1 MRGIIVATM
10 AAICA
15 NAPAADVSVADF
27 GGVGDGR
34 ADCTEAFARA
44 VAAASGGGAVIV
56 PAGEWLTGPIHL
68 KSGVE
73 LRLGKG
79 AVVSFKPEPAAY
91 LPAVKTTWGGVE
103 CMNYSPL
110 VYAYGCT
117 NVSITG
123 EGALSPR
130 MEVWRTWCCRPP
142 KHKAAMMRLYEWCC
156 EAVPVEERRLSDLP
170 ESNMRPQ
177 LVQFNR
183 CRGVR
188 IEGIEIRDS
197 PCWSVH
203 FFMCR
208 DVVMRKVSS
217 RGTAWNTD
225 GVDVEA
231 SRDVLVEDCVFDQ
244 HDDGVV
250 VKSGRD
256 RDGWRLATPS
266 ENIVVRNCRFKN
278 AHTMLAVGTEI
289 SGGVRNVLI
298 ENCEAGAIDL
308 GSGNLFSVKT
318 NRRRGAFIENVR
330 MENCRA
336 GRVRNVVYMDAD
348 VEYQWRTLP
357 NPLGVHHTSV
367 SNIVVRNVR
376 ADVADRVVWIKGN
389 VAKPFQGVRLEGVSA
404 GRVEKFASQ
413 PVVVENADVAMQ
425 DM

>member
-1 MRGIIVATM
+1 MKSVVVATM
-10 AAICA
+10 AVICA
-15 NAPAADVSVADF
+15 NALAVDVSVADF

-56 PAGEWLTGPIHL
+56 PAGEWLTGPIHFR
-68 KSGVE
+68 SGVE
-73 LRLGKG
+73 LRIGKG
-79 AVVSFKPEPAAY
+79 AVVSFKAEPAAY

-123 EGALSPR
+123 EGALSPK

-156 EAVPVEERRLSDLP
+156 GAAPVEERRLSDLP

-177 LVQFNR
+177 LVHFNR
-183 CRGVR
+183 CAGVR
-188 IEGIEIRDS
+188 VEGIEIRDS

-231 SRDVLVEDCVFDQ
+231 SRTNIQSLWDFWATYLGTATFCDRAEFRYTIVIKLYEAATGDVKFSKRFEHEGRRVVFNLIPVFTASSLSNELV
-244 HDDGVV
+244 
-250 VKSGRD
+250 
-256 RDGWRLATPS
+256 
-266 ENIVVRNCRFKN
+266 
-278 AHTMLAVGTEI
+278 
-289 SGGVRNVLI
+289 NVPDAQTYASWY
-298 ENCEAGAIDL
+298 CEAMDEVAE
-308 GSGNLFSVKT
+308 FS
-318 NRRRGAFIENVR
+318 
-330 MENCRA
+330 
-336 GRVRNVVYMDAD
+336 
-348 VEYQWRTLP
+348 
-357 NPLGVHHTSV
+357 
-367 SNIVVRNVR
+367 
-376 ADVADRVVWIKGN
+376 
-389 VAKPFQGVRLEGVSA
+389 AK
-404 GRVEKFASQ
+404 
-413 PVVVENADVAMQ
+413 
-425 DM
+425 

>member
-1 MRGIIVATM
+1 MRSAFFATI
-10 AAICA
+10 AAMCV
-15 NAPAADVSVADF
+15 NALAADVSVVDF

-188 IEGIEIRDS
+188 VEGIEIRDS

-208 DVVMRKVSS
+208 DVVMRGVSS

-225 GVDVEA
+225 GVDIEA
-231 SRDVLVEDCVFDQ
+231 SRDVLVENCVFDQ

-318 NRRRGAFIENVR
+318 NRRRGGFLKDITCENVKAR
-330 MENCRA
+330 SARLSVFEIATDVLYEWADFPDYENRTTKISDIKARNIEVGVTKDLIRLVGDPAMPPERVSWRDVSASSVTGECR
-336 GRVRNVVYMDAD
+336 R
-348 VEYQWRTLP
+348 
-357 NPLGVHHTSV
+357 V
-367 SNIVVRNVR
+367 SNVLVE
-376 ADVADRVVWIKGN
+376 DR
-389 VAKPFQGVRLEGVSA
+389 P
-404 GRVEKFASQ
+404 
-413 PVVVENADVAMQ
+413 
-425 DM
+425 